1 MNNNISFNQYR
12 NIDLTILTVLSVVAE
27 AVIAL
32 AASKWFPGE
41 LYSLSPMVAMVC
53 IVMMRWGAWAAIPAV
68 LSGASFCL
76 VMGATPQE
84 FVVYCVGNCF
94 ALIAMVW
101 FKAFGK
107 QKVRDKFGLTAL
119 FAATAFFATIL
130 GRWAVSL
137 LFGEGIES
145 IISFFLVDCLS
156 LAFAIVVAL
165 IARRIDGLF
174 EDQLSYLLRTDEE
187 RRKKREE
194 DEANN

>member
-27 AVIAL
+27 AVVAL

-41 LYSLSPMVAMVC
+41 LYSLSPLVAMVC

-68 LSGASFCL
+68 MSGAAFCL
-76 VMGATPQE
+76 VMGATAQE
-84 FVVYCVGNCF
+84 FIVYCVGNCF
-94 ALIAMVW
+94 ALVALLW
-101 FKAFGK
+101 FKAAGK
-107 QKVRDKFGLTAL
+107 QKVRDNFLLTAL
-119 FAATAFFATIL
+119 FAATAFLGTIL

-156 LAFAIVVAL
+156 LVFAIVVTL

-174 EDQLSYLLRTDEE
+174 EDQLSYLLRTEEE
-187 RRKKREE
+187 RRKKQE